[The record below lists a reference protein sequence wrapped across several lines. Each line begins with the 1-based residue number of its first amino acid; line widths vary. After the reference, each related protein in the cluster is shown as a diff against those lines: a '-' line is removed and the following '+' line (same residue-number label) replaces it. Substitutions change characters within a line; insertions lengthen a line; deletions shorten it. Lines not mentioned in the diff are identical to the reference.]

1 MSPRDK
7 WTTHKQRPLTGSQD
21 RQTRN
26 GPQTQI
32 DNRRV
37 LAASSLAARM
47 MEHHMTPPSP
57 ANLINCH
64 VLVLAASSLAARM
77 MEYDPPPS
85 PANLSNCHVLAASS
99 LAARMMEHHMTPPF
113 CANLIN
119 CHVLAASSL
128 AARMMEYD
136 PPIPCK
142 FNQLSRL
149 GGQFT
154 GGQDD
159 GI

>member
-1 MSPRDK
+1 MILVASSLAARMSPRDK

-77 MEYDPPPS
+77 MEYDPPHP
-85 PANLSNCHVLAASS
+85 LQ
-99 LAARMMEHHMTPPF
+99 
-113 CANLIN
+113 I
-119 CHVLAASSL
+119 
-128 AARMMEYD
+128 
-136 PPIPCK
+136 
-142 FNQLSRL
+142 
-149 GGQFT
+149 
-154 GGQDD
+154 
-159 GI
+159 